1 MITRDLFEL
10 ASLDVLGLLDD
21 DERREFERAF
31 RAAPASVQ
39 AQVRREQLRAA
50 HAVQSDEWLP
60 NVDTPIG
67 LKGRVVTSVRDA
79 IVAARAGE
87 LSEHVSRKIGFFTLA
102 LQRNVSPLWRAAC
115 IGLLTA
121 SAVLGVALV
130 RQSQQYDGIREAIAG
145 DAAVKAIAEQ
155 YGARFAGIL
164 TDPASQFRSFN
175 AVHADASGVQARL
188 VVDEGGANAFLVCNF
203 LPQRD
208 DGYRLVVLDANG
220 QVERE
225 VSRFSHGG
233 GVSIRELALQ
243 GLTTATLA
251 IIPGSGPM
259 TADRALLVTA

>member
-1 MITRDLFEL
+1 MMTRDLFEL

-21 DERREFERAF
+21 EERREFERAF
-31 RAAPASVQ
+31 RAAPPAVQ

-60 NVDTPIG
+60 VVDTPTG
-67 LKGRVVTSVRDA
+67 LKGRVVSSVREA
-79 IVAARAGE
+79 IDAARAGE
-87 LSEHVSRKIGFFTLA
+87 FSDHMSRKIGFFTLA

-145 DAAVKAIAEQ
+145 DVAVKAIAEQ
-155 YGARFAGIL
+155 YGARFASTL
-164 TDPASQFRSFN
+164 TDPASQFRSFA
-175 AVHADASGVQARL
+175 AVHPDANGVQARL
-188 VVDEGGANAFLVCNF
+188 VVDESGASAFLVCNF
-203 LPQRD
+203 LPARE
-208 DGYRLVVLDANG
+208 DGYRLVVLNANG

-243 GLTTATLA
+243 GLATATLA

-259 TADRALLVTA
+259 TADRALLITA